1 MPDSHPDDGFD
12 LTAVDIQSV
21 DVRALQAEL
30 ARLRGENSRLR
41 AQLDGT
47 SRAGAVEATSSGVPT
62 SSESVE
68 SSLLSPRARVELFRR
83 LFRGRTD
90 TFPIRWHSATSG
102 KSGYAPACSN
112 EWVPGVCENPTNY
125 YSASGEPASVTV
137 DAAAFALNGAS
148 VAKVEF
154 YDGQRLLGTVASA
167 PYRFVWG
174 QLTAGGYSIIA
185 KVTDSNGM
193 TSKSVPENFVVNQTL
208 PLALTINLPAGSKV
222 NDDHVN
228 VTGTV
233 TRRRT
238 PRSSSMACWVPS
250 CRTARTS

>member
-1 MPDSHPDDGFD
+1 
-12 LTAVDIQSV
+12 
-21 DVRALQAEL
+21 
-30 ARLRGENSRLR
+30 
-41 AQLDGT
+41 
-47 SRAGAVEATSSGVPT
+47 VEATPSGVPT
-62 SSESVE
+62 SSEFVE
-68 SSLLSPRARVELFRR
+68 SSFLSPRARVELFRR

-154 YDGQRLLGTVASA
+154 YDGQRLLGTVASP